1 MKKKHVYM
9 EMIILKIKKNKNEIR
24 NQENKDWNRKTKNK
38 KEKHVLY
45 IIGERKAKKKNHHTP
60 SHTNPRGKGHGGAS
74 KKIIK
79 GQVWP
84 PIDVVYTI

>member
-1 MKKKHVYM
+1 
-9 EMIILKIKKNKNEIR
+9 MIILKIKKNKNETR

-38 KEKHVLY
+38 KENHVLY
-45 IIGERKAKKKNHHTP
+45 MVGERKADKKKNNHHTP
-60 SHTNPRGKGHGGAS
+60 SHTKPCRRGHGGAS
-74 KKIIK
+74 KKIIE